1 METIKTIKGV
11 NEESWAEF
19 KSLAV
24 RNRTNMGKLFERML
38 EEYKKKSEEN
48 WKIILSGKK
57 ILSDKE
63 ADDMLKIVKESRK
76 EYGFRT

>member
-1 METIKTIKGV
+1 METVKTLKGV

-24 RNRTNMGKLFERML
+24 KNRTNMGKLFERML

-63 ADDMLKIVKESRK
+63 AEDMLKIVKESRK